1 MKNYFYVSTSG
12 NGWDNLA
19 LDEYLLNTVAPGEL
33 VLYLYVNSNAVI
45 IGQNQN
51 PWKECNISA
60 MDADS
65 VQLVRRVS
73 GGGAVFHDD
82 GNLNFSFIAHK
93 DRYDVEKQ
101 TKMIMEA
108 LRGIGIESE
117 LSGRNDIT
125 AGGRKFS
132 GNAYCSRGSNCQHH
146 GTLMINTDTQR
157 LSRYLNVSQAKLR
170 AKGVASVRSRV
181 CNLTDLAPDIT
192 VEGMKSALERAF
204 EVTYGEYQ
212 PLSLTPDQLT
222 EVAKLREKHSSW
234 TWRMGTA
241 PDFDYSAEERFSWG
255 TTQLCLKVSGGLV
268 ESTKLFTDSLDITL
282 PGKLE
287 PLLTGARFQVEDM
300 AQRFEGHGPEAEDL
314 AEWVRGFEL

>member
-1 MKNYFYVSTSG
+1 MKNYFYVSNSG
-12 NGWDNLA
+12 DGWDNLA

-93 DRYDVEKQ
+93 DRYDVDRQ
-101 TKMIMEA
+101 TKMIMDA
-108 LRGIGIESE
+108 LRPFGIEPE

-125 AGGRKFS
+125 VGGRKFS
-132 GNAYCSRGSNCQHH
+132 GNAYCSRGSGCQHH

-157 LSRYLNVSQAKLR
+157 LSRYLNVSQAKLQ
-170 AKGVASVRSRV
+170 AKGVESVRSRV
-181 CNLTDLAPDIT
+181 CNLSDLAPDVT
-192 VEGMKSALERAF
+192 VEAMKATLERAF
-204 EVTYGEYQ
+204 GQNYGEYQ
-212 PLSLTPDQLT
+212 SLSLTRDQLD
-222 EVAKLREKHSSW
+222 EVVKLREKHASW
-234 TWRMGTA
+234 AWRMGAA
-241 PDFDYSAEERFSWG
+241 PDFDYSAEKRFDWG
-255 TTQLCLKVSGGLV
+255 TTQLCLKVSSGVV
-268 ESTKLFTDSLDITL
+268 ERARIYTDSLDIAL
-282 PGKLE
+282 PGRLE
-287 PLLTGARFQVEDM
+287 PLLTGARFQTGDM
-300 AQRFEGHGPEAEDL
+300 AKRLEGHGAEAQDL
-314 AEWVRGFEL
+314 ADWILTFRL